1 MDDQSL
7 TLFLTH
13 EHASTS
19 HIRGLIHKIQNST
32 SFYARTLT
40 PELVGIFYLGNGNF
54 TFPDSVPDTV
64 MAGLDVRNVFIV

>member
-40 PELVGIFYLGNGNF
+40 PGLFGTFHLGNDNF
-54 TFPDSVPDTV
+54 VLPDSVPYTV
-64 MAGLDVRNVFIV
+64 TAGLYVRDVFRE